1 MMFWWHLGRFS
12 CASSSASWPEGE
24 CRGHHDYYPLSVRSY
39 MIFGKSLSY
48 SWTTLYFDQGVSGEI
63 VRESLAQVQPTIL
76 PKMTCDQCYFPARTN
91 LFRPKGPTVRN
102 PPYWNEYLHD
112 LVYNFKL
119 GTEQLYLLPYNNTVP
134 PSTKQHCLKVP
145 SNTAPYRP
153 IANQVPNS
161 NALYWRSTSKYQFF
175 SSLKSPEPLKN
186 FMWHTEYTWPNF
198 YSSFS
203 NAHLEFTPDF
213 N

>member
-24 CRGHHDYYPLSVRSY
+24 CRGHHDYYPPSVRSY

-119 GTEQLYLLPYNNTVP
+119 GTEQLYLLPYNNPIP
-134 PSTKQHCLKVP
+134 PSTKQHRLNVTQYHKVP

-153 IANQVPNS
+153 IATKYKTVTLYTDAVPQSINFFLLWKVRTS
-161 NALYWRSTSKYQFF
+161 EKLYVTRRVY
-175 SSLKSPEPLKN
+175 LV
-186 FMWHTEYTWPNF
+186 
-198 YSSFS
+198 
-203 NAHLEFTPDF
+203 
-213 N
+213 